1 MNKKKNSYPWPVR
14 AVDWIFW
21 RVVDAAVTVTKGP
34 SHLWKP
40 QTPEEAER
48 LRREMEEY
56 DKSGRTD

>member
-1 MNKKKNSYPWPVR
+1 MNKKKNPYPWPVR

-21 RVVDAAVTVTKGP
+21 RVVDAAVIVTKGTG
-34 SHLWKP
+34 HLWKP